1 MRKAIIIYIIGIITY
16 WIGVFALF
24 FTAKKNWNNVDE
36 NLVDTTTRRSK
47 ASRILLLIVKSL
59 IPVVNF
65 SAGFGYIS
73 NPSYFII
80 NYKRKGQKDED
91 YQDYYYYQ

>member
-16 WIGVFALF
+16 WLGVFILL
-24 FTAKKNWNNVDE
+24 FTAKKNWDNVEED
-36 NLVDTTTRRSK
+36 LIDTTTRRSK

-80 NYKRKGQKDED
+80 KYKKKGQKDEY

>member
-1 MRKAIIIYIIGIITY
+1 MKTAIIIYIIGIITY
-16 WIGVFALF
+16 WIGVFTLF

-36 NLVDTTTRRSK
+36 NLIHTTKRRSK
-47 ASRILLLIVKSL
+47 ASRILILIARSL

-73 NPSYFII
+73 NPFYFV
-80 NYKRKGQKDED
+80 RK
-91 YQDYYYYQ
+91 

>member
-1 MRKAIIIYIIGIITY
+1 MKTAIIIYIIGIITY
-16 WIGVFALF
+16 WFGVFTLF
-24 FTAKKNWNNVDE
+24 FTANKNWDNFDE
-36 NLVDTTTRRSK
+36 NLIHTTTKRSK

-73 NPSYFII
+73 NPSYFVI
-80 NYKRKGQKDED
+80 K
-91 YQDYYYYQ
+91 

>member
-1 MRKAIIIYIIGIITY
+1 MRGNKTKMKTAIIIYIIGIITY
-16 WIGVFALF
+16 WFGVFTLF
-24 FTAKKNWNNVDE
+24 FAAKKNWDNVEE

-47 ASRILLLIVKSL
+47 VSRILILIARSL

-73 NPSYFII
+73 NPSYFVI
-80 NYKRKGQKDED
+80 K
-91 YQDYYYYQ
+91 

>member
-1 MRKAIIIYIIGIITY
+1 MKTAIIIYIIGIITY
-16 WIGVFALF
+16 WLGVFTLF

-36 NLVDTTTRRSK
+36 NLIHTTKRRSK
-47 ASRILLLIVKSL
+47 ASRILILIARSL

-73 NPSYFII
+73 NPFYFV
-80 NYKRKGQKDED
+80 RK
-91 YQDYYYYQ
+91 

>member
-24 FTAKKNWNNVDE
+24 FTAKKNWDNIEED
-36 NLVDTTTRRSK
+36 LIHTTTRRSK
-47 ASRILLLIVKSL
+47 ASRILLLIVKSF

-73 NPSYFII
+73 NPYYFII

>member
-1 MRKAIIIYIIGIITY
+1 MKTAIIIYIIGIITY
-16 WIGVFALF
+16 WIGIFVLF
-24 FTAKKNWNNVDE
+24 FIAKKNWDNVDE
-36 NLVDTTTRRSK
+36 NLIHTTTKRSK

-73 NPSYFII
+73 NPFYFV
-80 NYKRKGQKDED
+80 RK
-91 YQDYYYYQ
+91 